1 MGKAFYGWYMVMFN
15 LLVLASGTGLVN
27 NSAGQFLKPLT
38 EALGIAR
45 SEASLY
51 NSCLTVVMILLV
63 PQLTKLFKAARPRV
77 WSTLGVFCVAG
88 GWFCLS
94 FAQISGTCT
103 CAPPLSGWGCRLP
116 APPWWS

>member
-94 FAQISGTCT
+94 FAQNKWH
-103 CAPPLSGWGCRLP
+103 LYLGCRLP
-116 APPWWS
+116 APPWWP